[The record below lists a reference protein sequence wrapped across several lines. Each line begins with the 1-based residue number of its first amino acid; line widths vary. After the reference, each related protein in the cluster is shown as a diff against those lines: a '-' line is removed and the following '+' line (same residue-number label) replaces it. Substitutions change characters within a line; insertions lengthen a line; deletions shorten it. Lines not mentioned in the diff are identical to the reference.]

1 MYLTL
6 ERLEAPG
13 NVEAWRCMCGCVGGN
28 ILLETGE
35 EEWDEKLLESGL
47 GGR

>member
-13 NVEAWRCMCGCVGGN
+13 NGEVWWSGLGSGN
-28 ILLETGE
+28 ILLEMGKE
-35 EEWDEKLLESGL
+35 D
-47 GGR
+47 